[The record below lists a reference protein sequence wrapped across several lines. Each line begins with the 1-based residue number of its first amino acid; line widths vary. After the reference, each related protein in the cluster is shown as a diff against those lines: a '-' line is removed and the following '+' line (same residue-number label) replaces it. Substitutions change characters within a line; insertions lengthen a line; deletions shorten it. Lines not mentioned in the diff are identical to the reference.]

1 MDSAR
6 SSLEV
11 LLIEDNLGDAKLI
24 EHHLRAPGVDHF
36 TGAVGLTHRKSLAEG
51 LSELEDTDY
60 DLLFL
65 DLNLPDS
72 SGLDTLDHV
81 ADEGPEI
88 PIVVLT
94 GVQEQGAAVE
104 AIQHGAQDYLPKP
117 HLDADRLARS
127 LRYAVERHRQEQ
139 ELRRQNRRLER
150 FASMVSHDLRS
161 PLNVAKNRV
170 LLAREE
176 ADSDHLR
183 HASTALGRMETIV
196 KDLLALAVQGQR
208 VEETEPVALSEM
220 ADRTWQLMDTEAA
233 TITIASDVTF
243 RASPDRLQ
251 ELLENLFRNAVDHGP
266 EGIAIRVGAVNGD
279 AGFFVADDGSGITEE
294 MQEVVFEFGYTTDDG
309 GTGIG
314 LAIVQ
319 EIATAHGWTCRV
331 TESEAGGA
339 RFEITGVDP
348 SRAEAS

>member
-1 MDSAR
+1 MDTAR

-11 LLIEDNLGDAKLI
+11 LLIEDNPGDAKLI
-24 EHHLRAPGVDHF
+24 EHHLRAPGVDSF
-36 TGAVGLTHRKSLAEG
+36 TGAVGLTHTESLSEG

-72 SGLDTLDHV
+72 SGLDTLDRV
-81 ADEGPEI
+81 VEEGPGI

-94 GVQEQGAAVE
+94 GLEERGAAVE

-117 HLDADRLARS
+117 RLDADRLARS

-176 ADSDHLR
+176 EAGDHLP
-183 HASTALGRMETIV
+183 HASEALDRMETIV
-196 KDLLALAVQGQR
+196 KDLLALAIQGQH
-208 VEETEPVALSEM
+208 VEETEPVILSEM
-220 ADRTWQLMDTEAA
+220 ADRTWQLMDTGAA
-233 TITIASDVTF
+233 TVTIAGDVTF

-251 ELLENLFRNAVDHGP
+251 ELLENLFRNAVDHGH
-266 EGIAIRVGAVNGD
+266 EEISIRVGAVDGD
-279 AGFFVADDGSGITEE
+279 AGFYVADDGSGINEE
-294 MQEVVFEFGYTTDDG
+294 MQEVVFEFGYTTDEG

-319 EIATAHGWTCRV
+319 EIAAAHGWTCRA
-331 TESEAGGA
+331 TESEAEGA
-339 RFEITGVDP
+339 RFEITDVDP
-348 SRAEAS
+348 ARAEGA